1 MKPRTKRL
9 WWGLGVGLVVLLAL
23 WWMVSDSAQRVVR
36 LDDGSTVRV
45 VGVTR
50 GTQHGYTPPFWR
62 AWLERWGWAEPY
74 SGMQGLFI
82 TTPEPKM
89 FVWLQRRFPD
99 SQSNRKLISVRLLD
113 HKGAY
118 IPVEAQMPELWNS
131 KEEIF
136 GVQLPYLP
144 ADSGA
149 VWLEFEYV
157 PNRNSRRRLQ
167 INPPFVSRPAPTLKP
182 QPLPAR
188 VKTPEFE
195 AELERLEIKQNGI
208 AHMNLF
214 DGSNLEY
221 NSPIL
226 SARLHIYK
234 DGKRTNEWRAIEE
247 WLEDPYGNR
256 YTLWQAPPWHYP
268 YWVYCA
274 KLYPVGKARL
284 SNREVWR
291 SDWIQLNSGT
301 DTPLNAITKQH
312 GLTIGVLGVF
322 QRANQVF
329 EVDASNPKRYRVRS
343 ARVLP
348 SRKLDEIFPVEIKSA
363 GGVRVWQVHTKTPVL
378 LFHLHLPPNGAYSYS
393 IRPDEHSDE
402 TRFVYKGYEIFVFLQ
417 DEQGRIYPASVVFC
431 QQDARYTSV
440 LAAARLDSVPST
452 VRRGRVGIAACPP
465 QEIRLPIPPLSKEQA
480 LKVWQWEPVRR

>member
-9 WWGLGVGLVVLLAL
+9 WWVLSVGLIVLLAL

-45 VGVTR
+45 VGITR
-50 GTQHGYTPPFWR
+50 GMQHGYTPPFWR

-99 SQSNRKLISVRLLD
+99 SQSNRKLISVRLFD

-118 IPVEAQMPELWNS
+118 LPVEAQMPELWNS
-131 KEEIF
+131 REEIF

-144 ADSGA
+144 ADSGP

-157 PNRNSRRRLQ
+157 PNRNSRRRLR

-188 VKTPEFE
+188 VKTPQFE
-195 AELERLEIKQNGI
+195 AELERLEIKQKGMT
-208 AHMNLF
+208 HF
-214 DGSNLEY
+214 WGSVEHH
-221 NSPIL
+221 SASII
-226 SARLHIYK
+226 ARLHIYE
-234 DGKRTNEWRAIEE
+234 DGKRTNNWTATEE

-256 YTLWQAPPWHYP
+256 YALWQAPPWHYP

-291 SDWIQLNSGT
+291 SDWIQLRPRT
-301 DTPLNAITKQH
+301 DTLLNATTTQH
-312 GLTIGVLGVF
+312 GLTIGVQGVF
-322 QRANQVF
+322 LRANQVF
-329 EVDASNPKRYRVRS
+329 EVDASDPKRYRVRP
-343 ARVLP
+343 ARVPL
-348 SRKLDEIFPVEIKSA
+348 SRKLNEILPVEIISEGRA
-363 GGVRVWQVHTKTPVL
+363 RVRVRTKIPLL

-393 IRPDEHSDE
+393 SRPNELSDE
-402 TRFVYKGYEIFVFLQ
+402 TRFVYEGYEIFVFLQ
-417 DEQGRIYPASVVFC
+417 DEQGRIYPAPVDFC
-431 QQDARYTSV
+431 EQYAPSTSV
-440 LAAARLDSVPST
+440 LAVVRLDSVPST
-452 VRRGRVGIAACPP
+452 VRRGRVGIAVCPP
-465 QEIRLPIPPLSKEQA
+465 QEIRLPIPPLSKEQVQ
-480 LKVWQWEPVRR
+480 KVWQWEPVRYQDTP